1 MEKSMAMHAHCAR
14 HQGGVTLIEILV
26 TVLIIAFGVLGLIG
40 MNMRVQLA
48 QADSY
53 QRAQAILLV
62 QDMAARISASRASA
76 ASYVTSSA
84 LGTGDSWTSC
94 SGQTGISLDQCEW
107 SLELKGAAERLDSTA
122 NCTGANCIGAMV
134 GARGCVSQ
142 LSAIPPVY
150 QVQVSWQGTTDLATP
165 SLTCGTGSYARE
177 TLRRTIGAIVPVA
190 CLSC

>member
-1 MEKSMAMHAHCAR
+1 MAIRPHSVAR
-14 HQGGVTLIEILV
+14 DQRGVTLIEILV

-40 MNMRVQLA
+40 MNVRVQVA

-62 QDMAARISASRASA
+62 QDMAARISTSRASA
-76 ASYVTSSA
+76 ASYITSAA

-94 SGQTGISLDQCEW
+94 SGQTGVSLDQCEW
-107 SLELKGAAERLDSTA
+107 SLELKGAAERLDSNS

-142 LSAIPPVY
+142 LSTNPPVY

-165 SLTCGTGSYARE
+165 SLTCGTGSYTRE
-177 TLRRTIGAIVPVA
+177 TMRRTIGAIVPVA